1 MLKRSCKMKLL
12 RMGNS
17 KLKSVVDTFVTG
29 SLDKIVDGAKEAAKG
44 ATGDDK
50 IGGATNV
57 SQDAVPADTASV
69 NSLVKGIKTIVDVG
83 LKKDEGS
90 AGATKTGDTEQK
102 SIGKL
107 FDGSTGAG
115 ADDKKAATDAAK
127 AVGAVTGADI
137 LQAMVKDNGDA
148 AKLAAEVSKAD
159 PWAMIDKIQNAKT
172 KTGVLDANTDK
183 GSGQLATGTG
193 VADVKA
199 ATNAD
204 LAAAVAL
211 KAMTKGGKFTQ
222 PNDNEDADIS
232 GAAVTAVNKVLGI
245 LDFIIR
251 KTVSI
256 NLDKIREAVKGIQ
269 YSEPTTESTEA
280 STITQPATTK

>member
-1 MLKRSCKMKLL
+1 MKLL

>member
-1 MLKRSCKMKLL
+1 
-12 RMGNS
+12 MGNS